1 MTCST
6 HNKVRIDNS
15 LDMTV
20 WTRVALPV
28 VAQDASLFWPDFAT
42 TGPHKDPVHS
52 QASKV
57 LVVIQQGLQFNL
69 PAWFGTMATNGERAA
84 GAAAVA
90 TSRWASYVQSL
101 ATRCCMGHKMWSTRK
116 RSMFRAQG
124 GELHNMGVKTCRHS
138 CVLALMTSIAGD
150 PQQAIR
156 NGCREVPG
164 TIEIC
169 NPWAMLRTRSQSLD
183 H

>member
-84 GAAAVA
+84 GAAAAA
-90 TSRWASYVQSL
+90 TAIMQNPSQKMDNVLLFHTTTSLPDATDADDDKMSLSRLIVRLEHRQESFKDKVLQPFGTSL
-101 ATRCCMGHKMWSTRK
+101 KHCQDG
-116 RSMFRAQG
+116 
-124 GELHNMGVKTCRHS
+124 
-138 CVLALMTSIAGD
+138 
-150 PQQAIR
+150 
-156 NGCREVPG
+156 
-164 TIEIC
+164 
-169 NPWAMLRTRSQSLD
+169 
-183 H
+183 